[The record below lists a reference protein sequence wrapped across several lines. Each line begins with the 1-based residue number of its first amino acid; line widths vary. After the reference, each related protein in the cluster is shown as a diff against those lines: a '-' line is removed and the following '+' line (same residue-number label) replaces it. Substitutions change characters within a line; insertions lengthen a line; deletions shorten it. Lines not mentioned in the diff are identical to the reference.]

1 MNSSTEGKNKTLKAE
16 LIIQLSTSQEK
27 KIKQLL
33 EHREM
38 ENRTDLILKAMSFKS
53 NIHIHEEDHVHAMK
67 GADVV
72 ASDIVHAV
80 KIEI

>member
-1 MNSSTEGKNKTLKAE
+1 MDVSLYRLRQLVGKNKTLKAE

-38 ENRTDLILKAMSFKS
+38 GNRTDLILKAMSY
-53 NIHIHEEDHVHAMK
+53 HVHAMK

-72 ASDIVHAV
+72 ASDIVDDAV
-80 KIEI
+80 EIEI